1 MYAKLDPQRAELHF
15 HAGSSYGLWQKSFKQ
30 SSCYLRQFRE
40 HTNKRTKDLKTSSVF
55 PTEASKER
63 HTDKMG
69 CCFLEGLVLPTQ
81 ECHCCV
87 KTQQMSRTRP
97 GLFPRRCTGPAKQ
110 PEMRETP
117 EESL

>member
-40 HTNKRTKDLKTSSVF
+40 HTNKRTKDIKTSSVF

-81 ECHCCV
+81 ECHCCCQDTANV
-87 KTQQMSRTRP
+87 KDKTRTLP
-97 GLFPRRCTGPAKQ
+97 TKMHWTC
-110 PEMRETP
+110 
-117 EESL
+117 